1 MQLLLHRFPSS
12 LFGTSFLLT
21 FARLAGAGVGILLQI
36 VIARHYGAQS
46 LGIYYQALSLAAI
59 FSVFISVGYPWIVAP
74 IVAAKEADN
83 SPELLSN
90 FLTQASRETVAIS
103 LLLGI
108 PAALAIWY
116 SGYFGVDERLALLVG
131 LLTAPVYVVMRMMG
145 GIANALKHFQLANL
159 PELLL
164 RPTLILTVVSFA
176 VIFQFRLGAV
186 SIVTI
191 NLIVS
196 IALATYMASAL
207 GGSLNF
213 SFGRDSAHGQSRED
227 KSRLRKLAV
236 PMIFSTLFI
245 NMFADLDILI
255 VSMILPTSETGIFGV
270 CMKIA
275 ALLVF
280 AVQVTHQILL
290 RDASDA
296 HRTSDRI
303 KMQDIIGKA
312 NRIALASSIVSFLV
326 ILLFGKLLLGIFGP
340 EFLAGYF
347 CLLGLT
353 LAQFVRAA
361 FGPAIQ
367 VLMITGHQRAG
378 IPVYVASLFVLV
390 ICNMVLVPS
399 YGYEGA
405 AIAVIITTLF
415 WSVWLNHLVKKKT
428 GYGISIFS
436 TEKLSF
442 GSKLA
447 QR

>member
-1 MQLLLHRFPSS
+1 MQLLLHRFPAS

-21 FARLAGAGVGILLQI
+21 FARMAGAGVGIVLQI
-36 VIARHYGAQS
+36 VIARYYGAQS

-83 SPELLSN
+83 SPEVLSN
-90 FLTQASRETVAIS
+90 FLVQAFKETVAIS
-103 LLLGI
+103 ILSGV
-108 PAALAIWY
+108 PVALAIWY
-116 SGYFGVDERLALLVG
+116 SGYFDTYERLALLVG

-164 RPTLILTVVSFA
+164 RPVLILAAVSFA
-176 VIFQFRLGAV
+176 VIFQLHLGAV

-196 IALATYMASAL
+196 IVLATYMAGAL

-213 SFGRDSAHGQSRED
+213 SSITNSSHSHSPAERT
-227 KSRLRKLAV
+227 RLRKLAV

-255 VSMILPTSETGIFGV
+255 VSLILPTSETGIFGV

-290 RDASDA
+290 RDAADA
-296 HRTSDRI
+296 HRTSDKT
-303 KMQDIIGKA
+303 KMQNIIGKA
-312 NRIALASSIVSFLV
+312 NRIAFASSILSFLAV
-326 ILLFGKLLLGIFGP
+326 LFFGKMLLGIFGP
-340 EFLAGYF
+340 EFRTGYF
-347 CLLGLT
+347 CLLGLS

-367 VLMITGHQRAG
+367 LLMITGHQRAG
-378 IPVYVASLFVLV
+378 IPVYISSLLILV
-390 ICNMVLVPS
+390 ICNMILVPT

-405 AIAVIITTLF
+405 AVAVIITTLF
-415 WSVWLNHLVKKKT
+415 WSVWLNHLVNQKT
-428 GYGISIFS
+428 RYQISIFS
-436 TEKLSF
+436 TENLSF
-442 GSKLA
+442 ARDLA
-447 QR
+447 RR

>member
-1 MQLLLHRFPSS
+1 MQLLLQRFPTS

-90 FLTQASRETVAIS
+90 FLTQAFKDTFAIS
-103 LLLGI
+103 ILLGI
-108 PAALAIWY
+108 PLALAIWY
-116 SGYFGVDERLALLVG
+116 SGYFGADERVALLVG

-164 RPTLILTVVSFA
+164 RPTLILAIVSFA
-176 VIFQFRLGAV
+176 VIFQLHLGAV

-196 IALATYMASAL
+196 VALATYMVSAL
-207 GGSLNF
+207 GGAIDL
-213 SFGRDSAHGQSRED
+213 SFGRSSAQDQPAAE

-296 HRTSDRI
+296 HRTSDKM
-303 KMQDIIGKA
+303 KMQSIIGKA
-312 NRIALASSIVSFLV
+312 NRIAIASSILSFLV
-326 ILLFGKLLLGIFGP
+326 ILFFGKLLLGIFGQ
-340 EFLAGYF
+340 EFLTGYY
-347 CLLGLT
+347 CLLGLS
-353 LAQFVRAA
+353 LAQFIRAA

-367 VLMITGHQRAG
+367 ILMITGHQRAG
-378 IPVYVASLFVLV
+378 IPVYIGSLIVLV
-390 ICNMVLVPS
+390 VCNLILVPA

-415 WSVWLNHLVKKKT
+415 WSVWLNRLVKQKS

-436 TEKLSF
+436 TENLPI

-447 QR
+447 KR